1 MNCALWLNR
10 RKIYRACEIPEN
22 LDVASLRGYFL
33 AGSLVE
39 WLRAN
44 GGGEYAEK
52 LSELSPD
59 DDALNQ
65 KLAAV
70 FGSDP
75 LPVKTF
81 GSGSD
86 IPPADTA
93 RFAAPP
99 TSSLSSYPIS
109 PSYSFPRFPSSYS
122 FSSFSSFFEN
132 FGSFWQFLQTGSFG
146 SFAAG
151 SYSQWAWLFALLSR
165 SYGSFT
171 FGSFASFHEWEWEWL
186 FKLFGGYGSFGSFYF
201 GSFGSLTVNW
211 LSGFFG
217 SFSPSAF
224 LPNLSKLD
232 EYDRIMLET
241 LMNCP
246 LDRFGYGI
254 HNI

>member
-109 PSYSFPRFPSSYS
+109 PSYSFPRFPRPTRFPRSPHFLRTLEVFGNFCKQGRSARLRRGATRNGRGFS
-122 FSSFSSFFEN
+122 RCSHGATARSRSGASQAFTNGSGNGFSSCS
-132 FGSFWQFLQTGSFG
+132 
-146 SFAAG
+146 AATARLARFTLEA
-151 SYSQWAWLFALLSR
+151 SEAL
-165 SYGSFT
+165 
-171 FGSFASFHEWEWEWL
+171 
-186 FKLFGGYGSFGSFYF
+186 
-201 GSFGSLTVNW
+201 
-211 LSGFFG
+211 
-217 SFSPSAF
+217 P
-224 LPNLSKLD
+224 
-232 EYDRIMLET
+232 
-241 LMNCP
+241 
-246 LDRFGYGI
+246 
-254 HNI
+254 